1 MAKNIETKKGTRR
14 IFDGPRDPERYE
26 TEEETCRRLR
36 SMIRVLTTVTIA
48 LGSGLYKVC
57 AATTKKSLELS
68 SALLKSKERL
78 EYLDNK
84 NNKKE
89 D

>member
-36 SMIRVLTTVTIA
+36 SMIRVLTTVIVT
-48 LGSGLYKVC
+48 LGSSLYKASAWSVG
-57 AATTKKSLELS
+57 KSLELS
-68 SALLKSKERL
+68 AALLKSKERL